1 MRKVT
6 KSFWD
11 KPIRTK
17 LNMVFM
23 LLIVLPLC
31 VVMVIVS
38 AMTRNRQLSQ
48 LERSSEQYLKQSAQ
62 GISNSLSGLNNIL
75 ISNLWNK
82 ELLDY
87 LNQDPAFLSSPGEKN
102 AIHLLLRSMGNAR
115 KDIECLILVKNSG
128 EKFSYSARESEEV
141 FYEYLEQELPDMGW
155 QSGIFWSG
163 IASANGYVMGVRKIK
178 DFESLKE
185 VGFIYVFLQE
195 ETIRQLYEDLKTAPG
210 SFFQVLDAQGQVVS
224 SNHEASEN
232 LANLQLREGQGLQP
246 VRVDGAMYYVQETY
260 LSELGWY
267 IREYTPKKEI
277 MQDIYRLQIII
288 SSVFLIIMGTLLLVM
303 NRFSESLTMSIRK
316 LQSSMLEV
324 RNENFKVRAPVI
336 HQDEMG
342 ELTETFNM
350 MTGRIQQ
357 LIEEDYKS
365 KLLLKETEFRFLRAQ
380 INPHFLY
387 NTLDAISWKAAMGG
401 DKEVSKMAVALGRI
415 LRWSISKTD
424 ASVSLAEETENV
436 EDYLS
441 IQKMRYGDSLSYVIA
456 VGEAESKMLVPK
468 MILQPLVENALV
480 HGLEEKEGDKRLLIA
495 AKEEK
500 DLLQIS
506 IRDNG
511 VGMSQERIEKV
522 LGGRLK
528 QEKQHG
534 VGLYNVHQRIQ
545 MSYGEVY
552 GIEIKSKL
560 GEGTEIL
567 IRLPKGGKSIEDTGV
582 NRRG

>member
-1 MRKVT
+1 MT

-17 LNMVFM
+17 LNLVFM

-31 VVMVIVS
+31 LVMVIVS

-82 ELLDY
+82 EILDY

-102 AIHLLLRSMGNAR
+102 AMRLLLRSMGNAR
-115 KDIECLILVKNSG
+115 KDIECLILIKNSG

-141 FYEYLEQELPDMGW
+141 FYQYLDQELPDMGW
-155 QSGIFWSG
+155 PSGIFWSG
-163 IASANGYVMGVRKIK
+163 TASDKGYVMGVRKIK

-185 VGFIYVFLQE
+185 VGLIYVFLQE
-195 ETIRQLYEDLKTAPG
+195 ETVRQLYEDLKTTPG

-224 SNHEASEN
+224 SNYEASEK
-232 LANLQLREGQGLQP
+232 LASLQLGEGEGLQP
-246 VRVDGAMYYVQETY
+246 VRVDGAIYYAQEAC
-260 LSELGWY
+260 LPELGWY
-267 IREYTPKKEI
+267 IREYTPKGEI

-288 SSVFLIIMGTLLLVM
+288 SSVFLMIMGTLLLVM

-324 RNENFKVRAPVI
+324 RNENFQVRAPVI

-342 ELTETFNM
+342 ELTETFNR

-357 LIEEDYKS
+357 LIEEDYKN

-424 ASVSLAEETENV
+424 AFVALAEETENV

-456 VGEAESKMLVPK
+456 VGEAESRRLVPK

-480 HGLEEKEGDKRLLIA
+480 HGLEEKEGDRRLLIA

-511 VGMSQERIEKV
+511 IGMSQERIEEV
-522 LGGRLK
+522 LGGQLK

-545 MSYGEVY
+545 MSYGEAY
-552 GIEIKSKL
+552 GIEIQSRL

-567 IRLPKGGKSIEDTGV
+567 IRLPKGGDSVEDTGI

>member
-1 MRKVT
+1 MGKG
-6 KSFWD
+6 KKLFWD

-31 VVMVIVS
+31 VVMLIVS
-38 AMTRNRQLSQ
+38 AMTRSRQLSQ
-48 LERSSEQYLKQSAQ
+48 LERSSRQYLKQSAQ
-62 GISNSLSGLNNIL
+62 GISNTLSGLNNIL
-75 ISNLWNK
+75 ISNLWNQ
-82 ELLDY
+82 ELVEY
-87 LNQDPAFLSSPGEKN
+87 LNQDPSFLSSPEEKN
-102 AIHLLLRSMGNAR
+102 AINVFLRSMGNAR

-128 EKFSYSARESEEV
+128 ETFCYSARESEEV
-141 FYEYLEQELPDMGW
+141 FYAYIDQELPETDW
-155 QSGIFWSG
+155 QSGILWSG
-163 IASANGYVMGVRKIK
+163 AAGGDGYVMGVRKIK
-178 DFESLKE
+178 DFETLKE

-195 ETIRQLYEDLKTAPG
+195 DTIRQLYEDLKTAPG
-210 SFFQVLDAQGQVVS
+210 SFFQVMDAQGHVVS
-224 SNHEASEN
+224 TNHATSED
-232 LANLQLREGQGLQP
+232 LEDLRLTDSDQLQA
-246 VRVDGAMYYVQETY
+246 VRVDGVAYYAQETC
-260 LSELGWY
+260 LSDLGWY
-267 IREYTPKKEI
+267 IREYTPKSEI

-288 SSVFLIIMGTLLLVM
+288 SSVFLMIMGTLLLVM
-303 NRFSESLTMSIRK
+303 NRFSKSLTESIRQ
-316 LQSSMLEV
+316 LQASMMEV
-324 RNENFKVRAPVI
+324 RNENFKVRSPVI

-424 ASVSLAEETENV
+424 AYVSLAEETSNV

-441 IQKMRYGDSLSYVIA
+441 IQKMRYGESLSYVIA
-456 VGEAESKMLVPK
+456 VEEPESRMPVPK

-480 HGLEEKEGDKRLLIA
+480 HGLEEKEGEKRLLIA
-495 AKEEK
+495 AKEE
-500 DLLQIS
+500 DGLLQIS
-506 IRDNG
+506 IQDNG
-511 VGMSQERIEKV
+511 VGMTQERIEEV

-545 MSYGEVY
+545 MSYGESY
-552 GIEIKSKL
+552 GIEIKSRL
-560 GEGTEIL
+560 GEGTKIL
-567 IRLPKGGKSIEDTGV
+567 IRLPKGGEAVEDTSID
-582 NRRG
+582 RRG